1 MSAIISKKKVIH
13 KLAIAGICTLL
24 FSFSSPWGG
33 EGFQIFLN
41 NKVVLQ
47 QFGNDMNT
55 VKTLNLAQASGDDE
69 ISVRYHH
76 CGRIGKNRVITI
88 KDEQDKILKT
98 WKFSDASEAAD
109 RMTCKVKEIVGLK
122 NSKSSVLKLYYASS
136 ELTKE
141 RQLASINV
149 GAKSIASL

>member
-1 MSAIISKKKVIH
+1 MLATISKTKGI
-13 KLAIAGICTLL
+13 KLLTVVAICAML

-47 QFGNDMNT
+47 QFGNDMNV
-55 VKTLNLAQASGDDE
+55 VKTLSLEQTSPNDE

-76 CGRIGKNRVITI
+76 CGRIGKNRIITL
-88 KDEQDKILKT
+88 KDEKDKVLKT
-98 WKFSDASEAAD
+98 WKFSDASEPAD
-109 RMTCKVKEIVGLK
+109 RMACKVKDILGLK
-122 NSKSSVLKLYYASS
+122 NSKGSILKLYYSSS

-141 RQLASINV
+141 RQLASLSV
-149 GAKSIASL
+149 AAKSIASL

>member
-1 MSAIISKKKVIH
+1 MLAIISKTRAIQR
-13 KLAIAGICTLL
+13 LAIVGICAML
-24 FSFSSPWGG
+24 FSFSTLWGG

-47 QFGNDMNT
+47 QFGDDMNT
-55 VKTLNLAQASGDDE
+55 VKTLKLDQASPNDE

-76 CGRIGKNRVITI
+76 CGKIGKNRIITI
-88 KDEQDKILKT
+88 KDEQDKVLKT

-109 RMTCKVKEIVGLK
+109 RMTCKLKEILGLK
-122 NSKSSVLKLYYASS
+122 NSKGSILKLYYSSS